1 MFWKISRILKEN
13 VERIQSKESGKPAEP
28 VFLRLKRLE
37 ESACW
42 RLPAGKRLVQQG
54 GLKTYIKSQL
64 GLSIFIQRSI
74 VMVG

>member
-1 MFWKISRILKEN
+1 M
-13 VERIQSKESGKPAEP
+13 ERIRSKESGKPAEL
-28 VFLRLKRLE
+28 VFLRLMRLE

-42 RLPAGKRLVQQG
+42 RLLAGKKLVQQG

>member
-1 MFWKISRILKEN
+1 M
-13 VERIQSKESGKPAEP
+13 ERIRSKESGKPAEH

-37 ESACW
+37 ESACR
-42 RLPAGKRLVQQG
+42 RLPPEKRFVQQG

>member
-1 MFWKISRILKEN
+1 M
-13 VERIQSKESGKPAEP
+13 ERIQSAKQSGKPAEP

-42 RLPAGKRLVQQG
+42 RLPAEKRLVQQG

>member
-1 MFWKISRILKEN
+1 MKSA
-13 VERIQSKESGKPAEP
+13 KESGKPAEP
-28 VFLRLKRLE
+28 VLLRLKRLE

-42 RLPAGKRLVQQG
+42 RLPAEERLVQQG